1 MAQTSYQQSRKV
13 NGTSRERLTDRAIDI
28 LENGYPQGWFW
39 CSDRKD
45 YYRYYDWIDG
55 TGKSKRDIESCGG

>member
-1 MAQTSYQQSRKV
+1 MAQAGNKQSRKV
-13 NGTSRERLTDRAIDI
+13 DGSIGERLTNRAFDI

-39 CSDRKD
+39 CSERKD

-55 TGKSKRDIESCGG
+55 TGKGKRDQ